1 MSFDIHEECAV
12 IGVFGNA
19 HAALMVKEGLF
30 ALQHRGQ
37 EAAGILSAGDNNNP
51 LLVKNLGLVNEVFQ
65 AEVLAKFSGESAI
78 GHVRYSTAGSDK
90 PINAQ
95 PFLVLGT
102 KYGFIGLAH
111 NGNLLNTAELRK
123 EIGCDGIAPESDSD
137 SELILSL
144 IATSTEENLDQAI
157 NATLKKII
165 GAFSLVILSPD
176 ALYGIR
182 DPNGFRPLVIGEAT
196 ENGYGHFTVLA
207 SETCAFGLVHASHI
221 GEVHPGE
228 IVKVSKQGILRT
240 RYTEARNETYCIFEH
255 VYFSRPDSTDEA
267 GESMFSKRY
276 AMGQRLSQEHP
287 TTADIVVPVPDSGV
301 PAAQGYAFH
310 SGITYRSALVRNHYI
325 GRTFIEPTQK
335 LRDNGV
341 RQKLNPITDLIKGK
355 KVILVDDSL
364 VRGTTSRKI
373 VNMVRGAG
381 AIEVHVKIACP
392 PTMWPCYYGVDTP
405 ERNQLIA
412 ANYSIE
418 EICKFIG
425 ADTLGYLSL
434 PGLIECSGAS
444 RNYCTACY
452 TGDYPKLV
460 NVT

>member
-19 HAALMVKEGLF
+19 HAAFMVKEGLF

-65 AEVLAKFSGESAI
+65 AEILAKLTGKSAI

-102 KYGFIGLAH
+102 KYGFIALAH
-111 NGNLLNTAELRK
+111 NGNLLNTSEIRQELERA
-123 EIGCDGIAPESDSD
+123 GTSPESDSD
-137 SELILSL
+137 SELILTL
-144 IATSTEENLDQAI
+144 IATSTEETLDQAI
-157 NATLKKII
+157 YTTLKKIK
-165 GAFSLVILSPD
+165 GAFSLVILSSD

-182 DPNGFRPLVIGEAT
+182 DPNGFRPLVIGEAS

-207 SETCAFGLVHASHI
+207 SETCAFGLIHASHI
-221 GEVHPGE
+221 GEVRPGE

-240 RYTEARNETYCIFEH
+240 RYAEIQNETFCVFEH
-255 VYFSRPDSTDEA
+255 VYFSRPDSTDET
-267 GESMFSKRY
+267 GQSMFSKRY
-276 AMGQRLSQEHP
+276 AMGQKLSQEHS

-325 GRTFIEPTQK
+325 GRTFIEPTQM

-355 KVILVDDSL
+355 RVILVDDSL

-373 VNMVRGAG
+373 VSMVRGAG
-381 AIEVHVKIACP
+381 ATEVHVKIACP

-405 ERNQLIA
+405 ERDQLIA
-412 ANYSIE
+412 ANFSIE
-418 EICKFIG
+418 EICRFIG
-425 ADTLGYLSL
+425 ADSLGYLSL
-434 PGLIECSGAS
+434 PGLIESSGPS
-444 RNYCTACY
+444 RHYCTACY
-452 TGDYPKLV
+452 TGEYPTLV
-460 NVT
+460 NII